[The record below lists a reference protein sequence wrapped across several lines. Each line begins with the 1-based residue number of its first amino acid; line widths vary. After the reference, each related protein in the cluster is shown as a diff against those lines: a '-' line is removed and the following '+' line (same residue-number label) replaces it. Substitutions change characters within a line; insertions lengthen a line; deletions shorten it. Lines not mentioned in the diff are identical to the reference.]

1 MQHDLRP
8 DPDPASLNSPPT
20 ETLRAE
26 PDTGAETDLA
36 DLAARFSA
44 QTGGGL
50 PLELS
55 TDLALEIVFNEIVEQ
70 ARLATGA
77 TGAAIVLWRDGQ
89 MVCRASS
96 GATAP
101 ALGSRLDPSSG
112 ISGECIRTHRAQ
124 RCDDVV
130 ANPHAD
136 LEASNQ
142 LGVRSVMVMPIVE
155 GENLL
160 GVFELLSSRP
170 FAFGDRDERTLEAL
184 VSRTRTNLDRAAR
197 TLSPAPEVEFPAPAS
212 AFLVAETADETTGA
226 GTIGQA
232 SSDGTTIDGPTIDHT
247 KIDKAAIEATAVE
260 TSPEIAEIA
269 AEAEP
274 IADVLIA
281 QTATKHRSY
290 EWLTLM
296 LGAVVIACAVLLGVL
311 VGRHF
316 GFARV
321 IVRNLPASSRAANQ
335 TTPVANMPNT
345 TAADSATAAKPAPV
359 VPPGGLLISQNGK
372 EVFRMP
378 PSRNPGDIAKAD
390 QKVGV
395 ERAAAIEPD
404 KIMQLEPAT
413 AENSLV
419 YRVEPQYPEAAR
431 KQKIQGPVVLDV
443 RIAPDGAV
451 EDVRVVSGA
460 PLLTQA
466 SSDAVKQWRFKP
478 RLLNG
483 QAVRMETTVTLNFRL
498 PS

>member
-1 MQHDLRP
+1 MPPHLRP

-26 PDTGAETDLA
+26 PEASAETDLA

-50 PLELS
+50 SPELS
-55 TDLALEIVFNEIVEQ
+55 TELALEIVFNEIVEQ

-101 ALGSRLDPSSG
+101 ALGARLDPGSG
-112 ISGECIRTHRAQ
+112 ISGECIRTHRLQ
-124 RCDDVV
+124 RCDDVL
-130 ANPHAD
+130 ADAHAD
-136 LEASNQ
+136 VEASNQ
-142 LGVRSVMVMPIVE
+142 LGVRSVMVMPISQ
-155 GENLL
+155 GEDLL

-170 FAFGDRDERTLEAL
+170 FAFGKREEYTLEAL
-184 VSRTRTNLDRAAR
+184 VARTRANLDRAAR
-197 TLSPAPEVEFPAPAS
+197 SLATSSELESISSDEVGPAAEAMAETMERTPDEAAEPAARETNDLLAEPLPDVA
-212 AFLVAETADETTGA
+212 VAETTPVRRGSEF
-226 GTIGQA
+226 
-232 SSDGTTIDGPTIDHT
+232 
-247 KIDKAAIEATAVE
+247 
-260 TSPEIAEIA
+260 
-269 AEAEP
+269 
-274 IADVLIA
+274 
-281 QTATKHRSY
+281 
-290 EWLTLM
+290 LTLM
-296 LGAVVIACAVLLGVL
+296 LGAVVLACAVMLGVL

-321 IVRNLPASSRAANQ
+321 VVRMPSAAHAATHATPAPDLPG
-335 TTPVANMPNT
+335 T
-345 TAADSATAAKPAPV
+345 TASDGAAAKPTTR
-359 VPPGGLLISQNGK
+359 VPPGGLLVSQNGK
-372 EVFRMP
+372 EIFRVP
-378 PSRNPGDIAKAD
+378 PPANASDVAGAD
-390 QKVGV
+390 RQVGV
-395 ERAAAIEPD
+395 ERAAGIEHD
-404 KIMQLEPAT
+404 RIMQLSPAT
-413 AENSLV
+413 AEDGLV
-419 YRVEPQYPEAAR
+419 YRVEPEYPEAAR

-451 EDVRVVSGA
+451 ENVRIVSGA

-466 SSDAVKQWRFKP
+466 SSDAVRQWRFKP

>member
-26 PDTGAETDLA
+26 PDSGSETDLA

-44 QTGGGL
+44 QAGGGL
-50 PLELS
+50 SLELS

-112 ISGECIRTHRAQ
+112 ISGECIRTHRPQ
-124 RCDDVV
+124 RCDDVL
-130 ANPHAD
+130 ADDHAD
-136 LEASNQ
+136 VEASNQ

-155 GENLL
+155 GESLL

-170 FAFGDRDERTLEAL
+170 FAFGDREERTLEAL
-184 VSRTRTNLDRAAR
+184 VTRTRTNLDRATR
-197 TLSPAPEVEFPAPAS
+197 TLSQAQEVEFPAPLAIAVPEMAATTS
-212 AFLVAETADETTGA
+212 DQANDESTKGTA
-226 GTIGQA
+226 GT
-232 SSDGTTIDGPTIDHT
+232 TTAGLHD
-247 KIDKAAIEATAVE
+247 
-260 TSPEIAEIA
+260 
-269 AEAEP
+269 P
-274 IADVLIA
+274 IADVSRVQMAPTRGGFEL
-281 QTATKHRSY
+281 
-290 EWLTLM
+290 LTLM
-296 LGAVVIACAVLLGVL
+296 LGAVVLACAAMLGVL

-321 IVRNLPASSRAANQ
+321 VVRNLPVSTGAASQ
-335 TTPVANMPNT
+335 TTPAANLPNT
-345 TAADSATAAKPAPV
+345 TASGALTAAKPPLA
-359 VPPGGLLISQNGK
+359 VPPGGLLVSENGK
-372 EVFRMP
+372 EIFRMP
-378 PSRNPGDIAKAD
+378 PAGNPSPAAKAN
-390 QKVGV
+390 QQAGL

-404 KIMQLEPAT
+404 KVMQLSPAT

-451 EDVRVVSGA
+451 ENVRVVSGA
-460 PLLTQA
+460 TPLTQA

-478 RLLNG
+478 HLLHG